1 MSEYIGA
8 TALGRS
14 EIRRRVLDVVSA
26 ARDEGLHLREIARRA
41 GTSAGTASR
50 ELRRLEEMALIVRR
64 PQGSQVCFVAV
75 GCKEPYPLPRAA
87 GHAAA
92 REAAIP
98 LAASPMSDPVGV
110 IVARRLR
117 RALQPVYGERLVDV
131 YLFGSRARG
140 DHEPDSDID
149 VLIVL
154 EDISSY
160 ADDLRASGEAT
171 ARLSLEAGTSI
182 SRLLTTEAS
191 WLAGDRPI
199 LRAVAAEGIRA

>member
-1 MSEYIGA
+1 MAEYSGA
-8 TALGRS
+8 ATLGRS
-14 EIRRRVLDVVSA
+14 EIRRRVLNVVSA
-26 ARDEGLHLREIARRA
+26 AHGEDLHLREIARRA

-50 ELRRLEEMALIVRR
+50 ELRRLEEMGLIVRR

-75 GCKEPYPLPRAA
+75 GDAEPYPLPRAA

-92 REAAIP
+92 REAAAP
-98 LAASPMSDPVGV
+98 LEASPLPDPVSV
-110 IVARRLR
+110 MVARRLR
-117 RALQPVYGERLVDV
+117 RALQPVFGERLVDV

-154 EDISSY
+154 ADIPSY
-160 ADDLRASGEAT
+160 ADDLRASGEAA
-171 ARLSLEAGTSI
+171 ARLSLEAGVSI
-182 SRLLTTEAS
+182 SRLLATEQS

-199 LRAVAAEGIRA
+199 LRTVAAEGIRA